1 MKNLVAL
8 LLAPLFLL
16 AGCASMQ
23 PTISAP
29 PPALFADSQFK
40 PPSQPIGADDLFTLS
55 PAMRDYLHSPAF
67 VAHMRASGRERGL
80 VNALY
85 SASDLMLNYDN
96 GATLKAA
103 ETYAARTGNCLS
115 LVIMTAAF
123 AKELGMSTRYQSVE
137 VQETWSREGGLYLAA
152 SHVNIVLGRPV
163 TLDKIDSDAGLELLV
178 DFLPQPEAE
187 RFHSRQLEEKD
198 IVALFNNNRAV
209 ENLTKG
215 RIDDAY
221 WWARAA
227 VMSEPRN
234 AIPYNTLG
242 VIYERHNQP
251 ALAEIAF
258 RATLE
263 REPENLVAMQNLGPL
278 LASMGR
284 KREAAELA
292 RRVAS
297 IQPTPPYYF
306 FDKGMEAMRKADYE
320 TAKRMFER
328 ELKRAPYSDEF
339 HFWLAVAN
347 LRLGDTGTA
356 REQLALAIQ
365 NSTRRDMHDAYSA
378 KLANLRRQSAAIV
391 TVN

>member
-1 MKNLVAL
+1 MPTCVPA
-8 LLAPLFLL
+8 
-16 AGCASMQ
+16 AS
-23 PTISAP
+23 
-29 PPALFADSQFK
+29 
-40 PPSQPIGADDLFTLS
+40 
-55 PAMRDYLHSPAF
+55 
-67 VAHMRASGRERGL
+67 ERGL

-85 SASDLMLNYDN
+85 SASDLMLAYDN
-96 GATLKAA
+96 GSTLKAA
-103 ETYAARTGNCLS
+103 ETYAARSGNCLS

-123 AKELGMSTRYQSVE
+123 AKELGLTTRYQSVE

-163 TLDKIDSDAGLELLV
+163 LDNRIDSDAGLELVV

-187 RFHSRQLEEKD
+187 RFHSRGLEEKD
-198 IVALFNNNRAV
+198 IIALFNNNRAV
-209 ENLTKG
+209 ENLTRG
-215 RIDDAY
+215 RLDDAY

-227 VMSEPRN
+227 VMAEPRN
-234 AIPYNTLG
+234 AVPYNTLG

-251 ALAEIAF
+251 VLAEIAF

-284 KREAAELA
+284 KAEAAELE

-297 IQPTPPYYF
+297 IQPTPPYYY
-306 FDKGMEAMRKADYE
+306 FDKGMEAMRRADYD
-320 TAKRMFER
+320 TAKGLFER

-378 KLANLRRQSAAIV
+378 KLANLKRQSAALV
-391 TVN
+391 KVN

>member
-1 MKNLVAL
+1 MRHLVSL
-8 LLAPLFLL
+8 LLVPLFLL
-16 AGCASMQ
+16 AGCAAVQ
-23 PTISAP
+23 PSVSAP

-40 PPSQPIGADDLFTLS
+40 PPSQPVGADDLFTLS
-55 PAMRDYLHSPAF
+55 PAMRDYLHSSAF
-67 VAHMRASGRERGL
+67 NAHVRASGRERGL

-85 SASDLMLNYDN
+85 SASDLMLAYDN
-96 GATLKAA
+96 GSTLKAA
-103 ETYAARTGNCLS
+103 ETYAARSGNCLS

-123 AKELGMSTRYQSVE
+123 AKELGLTTRYQSVE

-163 TLDKIDSDAGLELLV
+163 LDNRIDSDAGLELVV

-187 RFHSRQLEEKD
+187 RFHSRGLEEKD
-198 IVALFNNNRAV
+198 IIALFNNNRAV
-209 ENLTKG
+209 ENLTRG
-215 RIDDAY
+215 RLDDAY

-227 VMSEPRN
+227 VMAEPRN
-234 AIPYNTLG
+234 AVPYNTLG

-251 ALAEIAF
+251 VLAEIAF

-284 KREAAELA
+284 KAEAAELE

-297 IQPTPPYYF
+297 IQPTPPYYY
-306 FDKGMEAMRKADYE
+306 FDKGMEAMRRADYD
-320 TAKRMFER
+320 TAKGLFER

-378 KLANLRRQSAAIV
+378 KLANLKRQSAALV
-391 TVN
+391 KVN